1 MTNFMDNVKNSLLSS
16 EYDFLRTEKVL
27 GGNVGMLCM
36 GGSIAYGTNLPGKG
50 DIDIRGFAVEPI
62 SQIIGVEPNFNT
74 YVETETDTVIYS
86 FRKLIELLISNN
98 PNTIE
103 QLGCKPEHYLFK
115 SEIAEELLKNADMFI
130 SKNCIRSFAG
140 YANQQLNRL
149 ENAIARDRLTQA
161 RKEEHMR
168 LSMENAMAAFS
179 DRYTHFENGSI
190 VLYTDVSQKEGL
202 DREIFLDVNLK
213 HYPVRDFNSILNEFT
228 NITRTY
234 GKLNH
239 RNKKKDEEHLDKHA
253 MHLLRLY
260 YMVFDLLEN
269 KKVVT
274 YREKEREFLLS
285 VRQGLF
291 RNEDGTYNQDFFDL
305 REELD
310 KRFKY
315 DMKESELPDG
325 PDMKRINEF
334 VMWANN
340 KILRGDFVGFR

>member
-16 EYDFLRTEKVL
+16 EYDFLRTEKML
-27 GGNVGMLCM
+27 GSNVGMLCM

-74 YVETETDTVIYS
+74 YVETKTDTVIYS

-202 DREIFLDVNLK
+202 DREIFLDVDLK

-269 KKVVT
+269 KKVIT

-305 REELD
+305 RAELD

>member
-1 MTNFMDNVKNSLLSS
+1 MNMKEVKESLKNK
-16 EYDFLRTEKVL
+16 EYDFLRTDAPL
-27 GGNVGMLCM
+27 AGCVGMLCM
-36 GGSIAYGTNLPGKG
+36 GGSIAYGTNLPDKG
-50 DIDIRGFAVEPI
+50 DVDIRGFAFEPI
-62 SQIIGVEPNFNT
+62 SQIIGTEPNFST
-74 YVETETDTVIYS
+74 YVERETDTVIYS

-103 QLGCKPEHYLFK
+103 QLGCKPEHYLYK
-115 SEIAEELLKNADMFI
+115 SEIADELLKNADMFI

-149 ENAIARDRLTQA
+149 ENAIARDRLTQE

-168 LSMENAMAAFS
+168 LSMLNAMAAFS
-179 DRYTHFENGSI
+179 DRYTQFENGSI

-202 DREIFLDVNLK
+202 DKEIFLDINLK

-228 NITRTY
+228 NITRVY

-274 YREKEREFLLS
+274 YREKERDFLLQ

-291 RNEDGTYNQDFFDL
+291 RKEDGSYNQDFFDL

-315 DMKESELPDG
+315 DMEHSELPEG

-334 VMWANN
+334 VMWANS

>member
-1 MTNFMDNVKNSLLSS
+1 MDNVKNSLLSS
-16 EYDFLRTEKVL
+16 EYDFLRTEKML
-27 GGNVGMLCM
+27 GSNVGMLCM

-50 DIDIRGFAVEPI
+50 DVDIRGFAVEPI

-202 DREIFLDVNLK
+202 DREIFLDVDLK

-305 REELD
+305 RAELD

-340 KILRGDFVGFR
+340 KILRGGFVGFR